1 MSDVMMV
8 STPPD
13 GECDISTYS
22 NILVSDMNDVMVQED
37 YVRRSLLIQ
46 KNQKIS
52 LEELIRSFQLVPI
65 SMNLR
70 MVQCKRQANSSGKDK
85 ENA

>member
-1 MSDVMMV
+1 MMV

-13 GECDISTYS
+13 GEYDVSTYS
-22 NILVSDMNDVMVQED
+22 NILVSDMNDVVVQED
-37 YVRRSLLIQ
+37 YVRRNLLIQ

-70 MVQCKRQANSSGKDK
+70 MVQCKRRANSSGKDK